1 MIKIIIADDH
11 PIIRGGLKQLI
22 AGESDMEM
30 VGEAENGTELLALLG
45 RQPCDIVVLDIS
57 MPGKSGLDILKEIKS
72 IYSHLAVLILTMYS
86 ENQYALRA
94 LKGGAA
100 GYMTK
105 DSAPENLV
113 KAIRQITA
121 GGKYISPSVAAKLVD
136 YFGPSTDR
144 PLHEDLSDREYD
156 VLRKIAV
163 GRTVSQIAEELFLS
177 PNTVGTYRARL
188 LVKLKLSTTAD
199 LIRYAIANRLVD

>member
-11 PIIRGGLKQLI
+11 PIIRGGLKQMLD
-22 AGESDMEM
+22 GESGMEL
-30 VGEAENGTELLALLG
+30 VGEAENAVELLDLLG
-45 RQPCDIVVLDIS
+45 RQPCDLVVLDVS
-57 MPGKSGLDILKEIKS
+57 MPGKSGLDILKEVKS
-72 IYSHLAVLILTMYS
+72 IQPHLNVLILTMYS

-94 LKGGAA
+94 LKGGAS

-105 DSAPENLV
+105 DSAPEHLL
-113 KAIRQITA
+113 KAIKQIAA

-136 YFGPSTDR
+136 YLGPSADK
-144 PLHEDLSDREYD
+144 PLHEGLSDREYD
-156 VLRKIAV
+156 VLRKIAA

-188 LVKLKLSTTAD
+188 LVKMKLSSTAD
-199 LIRYAIANRLVD
+199 LIRYAIANHLVD